1 MKFTPHTVI
10 PARTGIQFLLIHGE
24 LFARPKLG
32 TGLRRCDGK
41 LFGALR

>member
-10 PARTGIQFLLIHGE
+10 PAQAGIQYSLIRGE

-32 TGLRRCDGK
+32 TGLRWRDGK